1 MIYSRFLYTEY
12 EGPLT
17 SHRGDYLYV
26 VMSTPQSHTPALG
39 VRKSVGL
46 QRFAVIW
53 SGEPDL
59 RVINLIEEAIV
70 ARVISPVKILH
81 PTNGRLDIIVDQNLS
96 AEKLKAFVY
105 VWGSLVRKIS
115 KNEWNLV
122 VTIEGQLTST
132 SSEASTLTTHYQEVL
147 NTFELGVQDY
157 SPKLSLLHIAAT
169 SNS

>member
-1 MIYSRFLYTEY
+1 
-12 EGPLT
+12 
-17 SHRGDYLYV
+17 
-26 VMSTPQSHTPALG
+26 
-39 VRKSVGL
+39 
-46 QRFAVIW
+46 
-53 SGEPDL
+53 
-59 RVINLIEEAIV
+59 
-70 ARVISPVKILH
+70 LH

-157 SPKLSLLHIAAT
+157 SPKLSLLPIAAT